1 MEGVN
6 RNEGIAMKLTIF
18 LIIILLSST
27 SYSAD
32 SKYSKSINFEDEL
45 VEGINRKSL
54 DSANYL
60 SENDPNRRKHLYSKR
75 SGFVDRDRIIMEDWK
90 LKH

>member
-1 MEGVN
+1 M
-6 RNEGIAMKLTIF
+6 MKLSIF

-27 SYSAD
+27 SYSSE
-32 SKYSKSINFEDEL
+32 SKRSKSINFEDEL

-54 DSANYL
+54 DSVNQL
-60 SENDPNRRKHLYSKR
+60 SEIDPAHRKHLYSKR
-75 SGFVDRDRIIMEDWK
+75 SGFVDRDRLVMDELK